1 LAVALGPVVLN
12 PFGMRWTVSVTLD
25 HGPAPDPP
33 VVAVTPPPTR
43 PTTPGWYRGDLHL
56 HTTHSDGVPGQE
68 VTTRHGHWLA
78 VGLPERPVV
87 TRRRGV
93 IAESSG
99 VVLTRTVDGAGPGEE
114 TTVPATVRAEVSG
127 APDTVL
133 TLRTGTGTVATAPV
147 DSQGRQVLSWVVRD
161 PTARYARAELR
172 RRGGSL
178 RGRMVA
184 LSNPVWL
191 CAAPSRSP
199 APAAA

>member
-78 VGLPERPVV
+78 VGLPERTWVDWRYGP
-87 TRRRGV
+87 RDGLLPR
-93 IAESSG
+93 
-99 VVLTRTVDGAGPGEE
+99 LTLTVDGAGPGEE
-114 TTVPATVRAEVSG
+114 ATVPATVRAEVSG